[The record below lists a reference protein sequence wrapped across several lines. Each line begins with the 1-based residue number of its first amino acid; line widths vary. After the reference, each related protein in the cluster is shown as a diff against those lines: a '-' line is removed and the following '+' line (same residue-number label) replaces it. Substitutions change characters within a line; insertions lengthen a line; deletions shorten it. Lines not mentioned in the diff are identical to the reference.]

1 MDKFKKEV
9 VDKMN
14 KDLTENYDAIYQT
27 YIDAK
32 ESRDNDTKSSAGDKY
47 ETGRAM
53 MQQEMDQAEKRLA
66 QIKALKNELNR
77 LPLEESSSEIIPG
90 SFVKTTSGLFFIGV
104 SLGKVEIR
112 DQLIFAI
119 STASPLGKLLHLKKE
134 GDTILF
140 NGQEQKIEI
149 IQ

>member
-1 MDKFKKEV
+1 MDKLKKKV

-77 LPLEESSSEIIPG
+77 LPLEESSNEIIPG

-104 SLGKVEIR
+104 SLGKVEIG
-112 DQLIFAI
+112 DQFVFAI

-134 GDTILF
+134 GDTIIF
-140 NGQEQKIEI
+140 NGQEQKIEQ

>member
-1 MDKFKKEV
+1 MDKLKKEV
-9 VDKMN
+9 IDKMN

-77 LPLEESSSEIIPG
+77 LPLEESSNEIIPG
-90 SFVKTTSGLFFIGV
+90 SLVKTTTGLFFIGV
-104 SLGKVEIR
+104 SLGKVEIG
-112 DQLIFAI
+112 DELIFAI

-140 NGQEQKIEI
+140 NGQEQKIEWI
-149 IQ
+149 K

>member
-1 MDKFKKEV
+1 MDKLKKKV

-14 KDLTENYDAIYQT
+14 KDLTENYNAIYQS

-77 LPLEESSSEIIPG
+77 LPLEESSNEIIPG

-104 SLGKVEIR
+104 SLGKVEIG

-134 GDTILF
+134 GDTIIF
-140 NGQEQKIEI
+140 NGQEQKIEQ

>member
-1 MDKFKKEV
+1 MDKLKKKVIE
-9 VDKMN
+9 KMN
-14 KDLTENYDAIYQT
+14 KDLTDNYDAIYQT

-77 LPLEESSSEIIPG
+77 LPIEESSSEIIPG
-90 SFVKTTSGLFFIGV
+90 SFVKTTSGLFFLGV
-104 SLGKVEIR
+104 SLGKVEIA
-112 DQLIFAI
+112 DQVIFAI
-119 STASPLGKLLHLKKE
+119 STASPLGKILHLKKE

-140 NGQEQKIEI
+140 NGQEQKIEL

>member
-1 MDKFKKEV
+1 MDKLKKKVIE
-9 VDKMN
+9 KMN
-14 KDLTENYDAIYQT
+14 KDLTDNYDAIYQS

-53 MQQEMDQAEKRLA
+53 MQQEMDKAEKRLA

-77 LPLEESSSEIIPG
+77 LPLEETSNTVIPG
-90 SFVKTTSGLFFIGV
+90 SFIKTTSGLFFIGV
-104 SLGKVEIR
+104 SLGKVEIG
-112 DQLIFAI
+112 DQVVFAI
-119 STASPLGKLLHLKKE
+119 STASPLGKLLHSKKV

-140 NGQEQKIEI
+140 NGQEQTIEL